1 MFYKVL
7 FLLSSLMVLA
17 LSSNL
22 VFAQA
27 TGGGTGI
34 VSPNTQAPSGGTQ
47 NPAVLQEQPDFP
59 NYMVYPSEDLNPFG
73 LSSIDK
79 STEMDYRD
87 DSSTLGVSSKRPS
100 NLEVNAPREKL
111 PLKEGE
117 EPAEEGVTDV
127 SEEEIEDIGL
137 SSESVSSLTSGKS
150 GKVYTWRD
158 DQGVLHVSNNLGSVP
173 IKYQQQIISDTAN
186 KQ

>member
-7 FLLSSLMVLA
+7 FLLNSLMVLA

-73 LSSIDK
+73 LSTIDK
-79 STEMDYRD
+79 SAEMDYRD

-117 EPAEEGVTDV
+117 EAG
-127 SEEEIEDIGL
+127 EEEIEDIGL
-137 SSESVSSLTSGKS
+137 SSESVSSVSSGKS
-150 GKVYTWRD
+150 GKVYTWKD
-158 DQGVLHVSNNLGSVP
+158 DKGVLHVSNNLGSVP
-173 IKYQQQIISDTAN
+173 IEYQQQVVTETPN